1 MLFKRKPKTNEVAGP
16 TFVEVRSA
24 YGIAFHIVE
33 RVPEADFFSLPA
45 LCGYKGWVQ
54 TNTTQVVTAETVRAA
69 LPKQHSNWKYCE
81 TCVAAIL
88 GAK

>member
-1 MLFKRKPKTNEVAGP
+1 MIFKRKTKAVEAAEPR
-16 TFVEVRSA
+16 FVEVRSA

-33 RVPEADFFSLPA
+33 QVPDADFFSLPA

-54 TNTTQVVTAETVRAA
+54 TNTTQVVTAETVQAA